1 MLESAP
7 SLSRGS
13 FMQMLPRQDLRLS
26 QRLTLPLKMVL
37 LSPAYFL
44 LRMLKI
50 EPNSSCCTRFQHY
63 PGFCILSLNRS
74 ACVLYNAHQHISPTP
89 IFSKLCLCFLIFLT
103 HEFTVYFNSIS
114 NRFYLLI
121 SHLFS
126 IDLPFYMEAQ
136 EGWK

>member
-37 LSPAYFL
+37 LSPAFFL

-50 EPNSSCCTRFQHY
+50 EPNSPAVHASSTIQ
-63 PGFCILSLNRS
+63 GFAFS
-74 ACVLYNAHQHISPTP
+74 ASAGVHVSFTMPINTSPP
-89 IFSKLCLCFLIFLT
+89 PQFLA
-103 HEFTVYFNSIS
+103 NSAYVS
-114 NRFYLLI
+114 
-121 SHLFS
+121 
-126 IDLPFYMEAQ
+126 
-136 EGWK
+136 